1 MRRERISM
9 TSYWVILL
17 ISFRISCDVIFGV
30 WKVWL
35 IWWHQWIFCPQTDG
49 IPSISPENCASQNR
63 LSVFAERAFA
73 TWTWSGNRLRAK
85 GCMRHGL
92 LQSLWGRFLYSLYI
106 VFGRDPASF
115 IPTISIIVLPSTVAL
130 SKKGKYVWT
139 CMRSS
144 GYPTAPWFVALGGG
158 FNALCFQQVITPAK
172 GLVSRPCME
181 SFVVVTSSTCY
192 YHEN

>member
-1 MRRERISM
+1 M
-9 TSYWVILL
+9 LL

-106 VFGRDPASF
+106 LFGRDPASF

-130 SKKGKYVWT
+130 SKKREICLNLHALIWLSHGPLICCPRW
-139 CMRSS
+139 
-144 GYPTAPWFVALGGG
+144 WFQCLM
-158 FNALCFQQVITPAK
+158 FQ
-172 GLVSRPCME
+172 
-181 SFVVVTSSTCY
+181 
-192 YHEN
+192 